1 MNSSHINTMRDT
13 QIPQVEN
20 PPSRKKYSNPTP
32 NPNNVSKGALTKF
45 KSCDLSPKK
54 KGQLSKRSK

>member
-1 MNSSHINTMRDT
+1 MPH
-13 QIPQVEN
+13 VEN

-32 NPNNVSKGALTKF
+32 NPNQVSKGVLTKF
-45 KSCDLSPKK
+45 KYCDLSPKK

>member
-1 MNSSHINTMRDT
+1 MRDT
-13 QIPQVEN
+13 QMPHVEN

-32 NPNNVSKGALTKF
+32 NPNQVSKGLLTKF

-54 KGQLSKRSK
+54 KGQLTKRSK